1 MPSPTINT
9 ITSWTLIAE
18 CPTPNDLHEVL
29 AHGETPHVSFKTLRD
44 SATFTNKRLIIRDS
58 QGVTGKKVEM
68 YSIPYT
74 SINMWSTENAG
85 GMLDINA
92 ELELWTRAGHFK
104 LKIGKGLNIRAID
117 QLISNCVFGNH

>member
-1 MPSPTINT
+1 MASPTLSA

-18 CPTPNDLHEVL
+18 CPIPSDIHEVL
-29 AHGETPHVSFKTLRD
+29 ANGERPHVSFKTLRD

-58 QGVTGKKVEM
+58 QGMTGKKVEM

-74 SINMWSTENAG
+74 SINMWSTENSG
-85 GMLDINA
+85 GMLDMNA

-104 LKIGKGLNIRAID
+104 LKIGKGLNVRAID
-117 QLISNCVFGNH
+117 QLISNCVLGD